1 MTEKKGA
8 VIMVRPQ
15 CTIVDED
22 LKDVIR
28 ATTDF
33 QLPHHSRVA
42 ANISSPAQHH
52 VSLHSHHRV
61 SLQMLQT
68 DYHGVRKECM
78 ILPKIRTIT

>member
-28 ATTDF
+28 ATTGF
-33 QLPHHSRVA
+33 QLPTTAVSQPIFHRRRTTVSVNNRT
-42 ANISSPAQHH
+42 I
-52 VSLHSHHRV
+52 VSLNNCFK
-61 SLQMLQT
+61 Q
-68 DYHGVRKECM
+68 
-78 ILPKIRTIT
+78 IITVIGKSA

>member
-28 ATTDF
+28 ATTGF
-33 QLPHHSRVA
+33 QLPTTAVSQPIFHRRR
-42 ANISSPAQHH
+42 NT
-52 VSLHSHHRV
+52 VSL
-61 SLQMLQT
+61 
-68 DYHGVRKECM
+68 YN
-78 ILPKIRTIT
+78 RTIVSVYKCFKQIITVLGKSA